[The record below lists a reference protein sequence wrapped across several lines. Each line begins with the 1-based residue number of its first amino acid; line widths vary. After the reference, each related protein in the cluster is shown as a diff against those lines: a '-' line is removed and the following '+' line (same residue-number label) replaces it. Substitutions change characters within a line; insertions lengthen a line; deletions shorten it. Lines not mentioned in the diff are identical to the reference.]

1 MSTNARAADGPIRA
15 VLFEP
20 YGALIDIE
28 TDERDWYAYL
38 NLARFL
44 EYRGARLTADELRWL
59 WFEKVAQQTAQGDGL
74 HPEFSARAVWRELL
88 SENLSPAHAAAVDGG
103 TFLGDLTVLHRALT
117 RRSLRLMD
125 GVRPL
130 LEGLAGRA
138 RLGIVTDCQ
147 PEYVVPELEITGI
160 RDYFRAIAVSGA
172 RGYRK
177 PDARLFKEALRGLG
191 VGAGQA
197 LFVGVDT
204 GTDITGARAAGMRSV
219 LVLTPYGSKDI
230 ALGEPDLVADQ
241 TSELRALIEP
251 LLAS

>member
-1 MSTNARAADGPIRA
+1 MSTNARAAGGPISA

-44 EYRGARLTADELRWL
+44 EYRGVRLTADELRWL
-59 WFEKVAQQTAQGDGL
+59 WFEKVARQTAQGDGA

-88 SENLSPAHAAAVDGG
+88 GENIAPARADALDAG
-103 TFLGDLTVLHRALT
+103 TFLADLTTLHRALT
-117 RRSLRLMD
+117 RRTLRLMD

-130 LEGLAGRA
+130 LERLAGRA
-138 RLGIVTDCQ
+138 RLGVVTDCQ
-147 PEYVVPELEITGI
+147 PEYLVPELQITGI
-160 RDYFRAIAVSGA
+160 HDYFQAIVVSGA

-177 PDARLFKEALRGLG
+177 PDVRLFKEALQRLG
-191 VGAGQA
+191 VGPDQA

-204 GTDITGARAAGMRSV
+204 GADVTGARTAGMRSV

-230 ALGEPDLVADQ
+230 ALGEPDYVVDHPG
-241 TSELRALIEP
+241 ELGTLIEP
-251 LLAS
+251 LLG